1 MSNFDKA
8 DWQEYFYKLVN
19 ITVNVSFFFQN
30 ENVGL
35 EDGHNTKYLFFVS
48 PGFDY

>member
-35 EDGHNTKYLFFVS
+35 DGHNTIYFLYS
-48 PGFDY
+48 QDLII